1 MKSFLKQ
8 LSFIIKYIISNK
20 NKCNTDSLKK
30 NHKRFIKKV
39 KSERHNVITEKII
52 KIALSSKDDQRMQL
66 IDLTETYSYRTRK
79 DLVTTKE
86 EVKYSTIVKQCKN
99 D

>member
-1 MKSFLKQ
+1 M
-8 LSFIIKYIISNK
+8 
-20 NKCNTDSLKK
+20 
-30 NHKRFIKKV
+30 

-52 KIALSSKDDQRMQL
+52 KIALSSNDDQRMKL

>member
-1 MKSFLKQ
+1 M
-8 LSFIIKYIISNK
+8 
-20 NKCNTDSLKK
+20 
-30 NHKRFIKKV
+30 

-52 KIALSSKDDQRMQL
+52 KIALSSNDDQRMQL
-66 IDLTETYSYRTRK
+66 IDLTETYPHRTRQ